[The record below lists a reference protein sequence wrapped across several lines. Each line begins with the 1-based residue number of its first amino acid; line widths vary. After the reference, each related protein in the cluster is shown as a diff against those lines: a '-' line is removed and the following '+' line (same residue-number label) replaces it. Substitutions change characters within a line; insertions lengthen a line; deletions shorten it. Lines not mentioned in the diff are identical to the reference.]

1 LLQTIFSNNRL
12 VLDAVEQAEP
22 VLRRLAG
29 RVAECLRAGG
39 RVVCLGGSSPVPA
52 EYAPGETLFADE
64 PAAKDIIIA
73 LDYGDD
79 AQLASVIRTWRRRGV
94 ATACISGET
103 ASPALSAA
111 EIAVC
116 LKLECAE
123 ESRRLK
129 VAQAQQLAL
138 DAVLTLALH
147 ASGRLDSVEAKAAKD
162 DFLERAAASLIKELP
177 ALDMES
183 AMELIQRHGSVKKAA
198 KAYLDNVQAKL

>member
-1 LLQTIFSNNRL
+1 MLQIIFSNNRL

-29 RVAECLRAGG
+29 RVAECIGSGG

-52 EYAPGETLFADE
+52 EYAPSEAIFAEE
-64 PAAKDIIIA
+64 PAAGDIVIA
-73 LDYGDD
+73 LDFGSD
-79 AQLASVIRTWRRRGV
+79 ATLAEVLRTWRRRGV
-94 ATACISGET
+94 ATACLSCET

-116 LKLECAE
+116 LKVDCTG

-129 VAQAQQLAL
+129 ERGTIQTAL
-138 DAVLTLALH
+138 DAVLTLALE
-147 ASGRLDSVEAKAAKD
+147 ASGRIPDAPSKAAKD
-162 DFLERAAASLIKELP
+162 GFLERAATSLIKELP

-183 AMELIQRHGSVKKAA
+183 ALELIQRHGSVKKAA